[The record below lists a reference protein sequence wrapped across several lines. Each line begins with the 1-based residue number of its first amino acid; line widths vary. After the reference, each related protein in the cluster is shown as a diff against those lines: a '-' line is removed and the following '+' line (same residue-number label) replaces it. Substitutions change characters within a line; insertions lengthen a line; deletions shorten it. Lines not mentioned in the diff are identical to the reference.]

1 MNKLLLGSAA
11 LVVAGSTAYAGG
23 IERTTQSTSVLF
35 KEGNYVELG
44 LAQIRPSLSGTGEGL
59 AAASIASGTD
69 YDDVGG
75 QYNQTNLS
83 AKIDL
88 TDKLSF
94 GLIMDSPFG
103 ADISYDGDSST
114 TELGGTSAFAETKA
128 QTFLLKYKFSDRVSA
143 FGGIRRQTASGEID
157 LNGMAYGGPNV
168 QNNVTA
174 NDLYTAAGVPQGAS
188 ALLDAGIAQAI
199 SALNDNQRGYQIEDT
214 TYASGYSVD
223 LDETPG
229 TGFVLGAAYEIPDI
243 ALRVALTYNSEI
255 EHKMKTS
262 ETLPLTQITG
272 FDLGTQTATTS
283 QTVITQNGETKVIT
297 PQSWNLEF
305 QSGVAKDTLVF
316 GSVRWVQHSAFKI
329 APDFFKDNI
338 KKSGLV
344 DLEDTTTYRIGVGRR
359 FTPNFSAQ
367 ASIAHE
373 RSSSDDLKSPLA
385 PTNGYT
391 GISIGGA
398 YKFDGGLEL
407 AGGVTY
413 LKLGDAKAATAD
425 TARADFSG
433 NTAMGAGIRISY
445 AF

>member
-1 MNKLLLGSAA
+1 MNKLLLGTALAA
-11 LVVAGSTAYAGG
+11 VAGSAVYAGG
-23 IERTTQSTSVLF
+23 IERTTQSALVLY
-35 KEGNYVELG
+35 KDGNYVELSHG
-44 LAQIRPSLSGTGEGL
+44 QVTPTVSGEGL
-59 AAASIASGTD
+59 GIAAGGVAAGTD
-69 YDDVGG
+69 YDKVA
-75 QYNQTNLS
+75 QSYNQTGIS

-94 GLIMDSPFG
+94 GLVLDSPFG
-103 ADISYDGDSST
+103 ADIEYDGASLT
-114 TELGGTSAFAETKA
+114 TELGGTSASAETKA
-128 QTFLLKYKFSDRVSA
+128 QTFLLKYQFDDHFSG
-143 FGGIRRQTASGEID
+143 FGGIRRQTASGDITLD
-157 LNGMAYGGPNV
+157 GIAYGGPTVVNRS
-168 QNNVTA
+168 
-174 NDLYTAAGVPQGAS
+174 GIS
-188 ALLDAGIAQAI
+188 LLDSRARSG
-199 SALNDNQRGYQIEDT
+199 
-214 TYASGYSVD
+214 ASGYSVE
-223 LDETPG
+223 LGESTA
-229 TGFVLGAAYEIPDI
+229 TGFVVGGAYERKDI
-243 ALRVALTYNSEI
+243 ALRVAVTYNSAI
-255 EHKMKTS
+255 EHEMDTT
-262 ETLPLTQITG
+262 EVLPVTAIVGLSGLTPI
-272 FDLGTQTATTS
+272 TATINNT
-283 QTVITQNGETKVIT
+283 TTGTTKVKT

-316 GSVRWVQHSAFKI
+316 GSIRWVEHSAFKI
-329 APDFFKDNI
+329 APDFFKDNV

-344 DLEDTTTYRIGVGRR
+344 DLDDTTTYRLGVGRR